1 MCTSQLRGAG
11 QSCYLQP
18 CSAFMISGIFLFL
31 LRPVEC
37 IMLPLSSPLRNSPEH
52 HPEGLHG
59 VATSVTLLSRW
70 SRWRTSVSAVSLSV
84 TNGWCTW
91 PRFLDGLGGAADQY
105 VAFGSSPVMHI
116 CTQHSNCAALLS
128 PMTHSNM
135 CHGHTQL
142 NVFAQ
147 PHTAWPQHLA

>member
-18 CSAFMISGIFLFL
+18 CSAFMIFGVCLF

-37 IMLPLSSPLRNSPEH
+37 IMLPLSSPLSNSPEH

-70 SRWRTSVSAVSLSV
+70 SRWCASVSAVSLSV

-105 VAFGSSPVMHI
+105 VALGSSQVMHI
-116 CTQHSNCAALLS
+116 CTPHNKCAAFLS

-135 CHGHTQL
+135 CHGHTEL